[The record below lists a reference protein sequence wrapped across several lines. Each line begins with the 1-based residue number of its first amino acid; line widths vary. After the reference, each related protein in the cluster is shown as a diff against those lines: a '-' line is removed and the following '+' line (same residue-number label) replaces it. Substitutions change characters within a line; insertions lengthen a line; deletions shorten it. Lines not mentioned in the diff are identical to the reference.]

1 MTVSSV
7 GMIFNFSP
15 SALLIKYKELLISAI
30 KSFFPIILRFDLKV
44 FYNFLAHNN
53 LSLI

>member
-1 MTVSSV
+1 MQKAKKLFFMTVSSV

-30 KSFFPIILRFDLKV
+30 KSFFPIILRFDLKGI
-44 FYNFLAHNN
+44 L
-53 LSLI
+53 